1 MKQPYSQYSP
11 FGLDGYSLALSAN
24 GKLSGT
30 VEYYWNT
37 TKICLNNNSARSSDI
52 IVITEI

>member
-1 MKQPYSQYSP
+1 MSSYWTTGAQMANPDLKWETTHTRNA
-11 FGLDGYSLALSAN
+11 GLDFTLLN

-37 TKICLNNNSARSSDI
+37 KKIC
-52 IVITEI
+52 